1 MCVWVS
7 WWLFR
12 ELEPMPMQEREYR
25 QKISQNR
32 AANSHAKIKKEIL
45 QFSVVLVSPR
55 KPLIISTE
63 QL

>member
-1 MCVWVS
+1 
-7 WWLFR
+7 
-12 ELEPMPMQEREYR
+12 MPMQEREYR

-45 QFSVVLVSPR
+45 QFSVVLVSSR